1 MNSVAVFGISVVL
14 STVSSSLAATLY
26 VWPRLRII
34 DRDQAL
40 ATLVAPH
47 MFLRFIGLS
56 VLVPGVVSPL
66 LPGAFAIPAAYGDL
80 VAGILAIIATAA
92 LSKHV
97 SWAVAAVW
105 LFNVW
110 GTSDFVYAFLE
121 GPRVLTD
128 MGTLGA
134 AFFIPTAVVPP
145 LFVTHILV
153 FLLLL
158 RPSHEPV
165 VGGADAN
172 PLGTRAAA
180 WKSGRV

>member
-1 MNSVAVFGISVVL
+1 MNPAAVFGISVVM
-14 STVSSSLAATLY
+14 SWVSSGVAATLY
-26 VWPRLRII
+26 VWPRLRIM
-34 DRDQAL
+34 DRHRAL
-40 ATLVAPH
+40 ASLVAPH

-66 LPGAFAIPAAYGDL
+66 LPAAFAVPAAYGDF
-80 VAGILAIIATAA
+80 VTGILAIIATAA
-92 LSKHV
+92 LSRRV

-128 MGTLGA
+128 VGRLGA

-145 LFVTHILV
+145 LFVTHVLL

-165 VGGADAN
+165 VGGVN
-172 PLGTRAAA
+172 TGRLGTHAAA
-180 WKSGRV
+180 

>member
-1 MNSVAVFGISVVL
+1 MDPAAVFGISVMA
-14 STVSSSLAATLY
+14 SFVSSGVAATLY
-26 VWPRLRII
+26 VWPRLRSM
-34 DRDQAL
+34 DRLQAL
-40 ATLVAPH
+40 ASLVAPH
-47 MFLRFIGLS
+47 MFLRFIGLG

-66 LPGAFAIPAAYGDL
+66 LPAAFAVPAAYGDF

-92 LSKHV
+92 LSKRV

-110 GTSDFVYAFLE
+110 GTSDLVYAFLE

-128 MGTLGA
+128 VGRLGA

-145 LFVTHILV
+145 LFVTHVVL

-158 RPSHEPV
+158 RPSRAPV
-165 VGGADAN
+165 IGDADTG
-172 PLGTRAAA
+172 PLGTHAAA
-180 WKSGRV
+180 